1 MRILIYGHKGW
12 IGGML
17 INEWKERYPEDEL
30 IFGEARVEYQNK
42 AGVLSEITLYNPDRI
57 VCLLGRTSGKIGD
70 RNIPNIDY
78 LEEKGKLYENVRDN
92 LFAPLLLAIISNR
105 LNIHLTYVGTGC
117 IFSRNTKE
125 NDYIYTEED
134 FPDFCG
140 SSYSAV
146 KGFTDQLIPMFEN
159 VLNVRIRMPI
169 TKDYKDPK
177 SFVSKIIGFEKIFSM
192 PNSMTYLPDMIP
204 LLIRLSVMKETG
216 TIHLVNKGGIS
227 HSEILNLYKD
237 KVDHNHT
244 FEEIDGEAL
253 ERLLKAPRSNNIL
266 STDRLEKLFP
276 GEVREIK
283 ECVEEMFKKY

>member
-12 IGGML
+12 IGSML
-17 INEWKERYPEDEL
+17 IKEWKERYPEDEL

-117 IFSRNTKE
+117 IFSRNTRE

-134 FPDFCG
+134 FPDFIG

-146 KGFTDQLIPMFEN
+146 KGYTDQLMPLFEN

-169 TKDYKDPK
+169 TRDYKDPK
-177 SFVSKIIGFEKIFSM
+177 SFVSKIIGFQKIFSM

-216 TIHLVNKGGIS
+216 TIHLVNKRGIC
-227 HSEILNLYKD
+227 HSDILNLYKEKID
-237 KVDHNHT
+237 NNHT
-244 FEEIDGEAL
+244 FEEIDGEEL

-276 GEVREIK
+276 GEVRDIR
-283 ECVEEMFKKY
+283 ECIEEMFN

>member
-42 AGVLSEITLYNPDRI
+42 AGVLSEITLSNPDRI

-70 RNIPNIDY
+70 RHIPNIDY

-105 LNIHLTYVGTGC
+105 LKIHLTYVGTGC
-117 IFSRNTKE
+117 IFSRNTRE

-134 FPDFCG
+134 FPDFSG

-146 KGFTDQLIPMFEN
+146 KGYTDQLMPMFEN

-169 TKDYKDPK
+169 TSDYKDPK
-177 SFVSKIIGFEKIFSM
+177 SFVSKIIGFERIYSM

-204 LLIRLSVMKETG
+204 LLIRLSMMKETG

-227 HSEILNLYKD
+227 HSNILNLYKEKID
-237 KVDHNHT
+237 NNHT
-244 FEEIDGEAL
+244 FEEINGEEL

-266 STDRLEKLFP
+266 STERLEKLFP
-276 GEVREIK
+276 GEVRDIRECIEEI
-283 ECVEEMFKKY
+283 FK